1 MANHPDYL
9 QVWEIEHSYSRREH
23 YAIKSAGRRGRLYG
37 APGKITLKEWRQLKK
52 ECDYRCQLCGKK
64 EPEII
69 LSPDHIKPMSEGG
82 SNFISNIQPLCGKCN
97 NIKAKNEKPQE
108 WKSKYIDKRRY
119 CEQRESAGVP

>member
-9 QVWEIEHSYSRREH
+9 QAWEIEHSYSRREH

-52 ECDYRCQLCGKK
+52 ECNYRCQ
-64 EPEII
+64 
-69 LSPDHIKPMSEGG
+69 
-82 SNFISNIQPLCGKCN
+82 LCGKCN